1 MSAAKRIR
9 PTGENGTET
18 KVLADDRNGFIL
30 PDLAEQCARQAVNDG
45 LVIVV
50 ATMQQE
56 GRLRRRVYYSLDS
69 AQRAAD
75 RAKERGHDAVIM
87 LARLTVAEVIA

>member
-1 MSAAKRIR
+1 VSTAKRIR
-9 PTGENGTET
+9 PAGYGTET